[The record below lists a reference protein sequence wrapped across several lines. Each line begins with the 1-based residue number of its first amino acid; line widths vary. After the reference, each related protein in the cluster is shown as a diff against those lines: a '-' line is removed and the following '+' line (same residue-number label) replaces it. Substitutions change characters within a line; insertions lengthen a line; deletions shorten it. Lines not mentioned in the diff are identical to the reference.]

1 MSAAKHL
8 SKMNLPNVTITLIS
22 DKSWIEYYGALYRLI
37 RGSSPAEVMLPL
49 ELTVDTKRVTLI
61 IDSIQHIDSI
71 KKNVEGTTKTYAY
84 DTLILS
90 PGSVSNYFGIPGMD
104 EHSVTMKSVADTLEL
119 KQSVIDHVTAM
130 SKTTDQIERQKLG
143 RFAIVGAGP
152 TGIEIA
158 GEILPLART
167 TAKKVGIDPS
177 LIEVCI
183 LEAMDR
189 LLPAIE
195 PKASA
200 KVLKRLNHIG
210 VNLMLNT
217 AVASIKKNAV
227 TLKDGSTLDVAMI
240 IWTAGV
246 KPNPLLAT
254 IKGIEADKRGRA
266 IVDEHLQAKNVSDI
280 YVLGDCASTPFS
292 GMAQTAF
299 DDGAFIAQVIAAN
312 LRASTVPTYAPKAPA
327 YAIPARRGWAAVK
340 YGPIRAYGFP
350 GYILRRLADIHVYM
364 LVLPWRYIPSAYFG
378 RLPVMKAKA
387 QRSV

>member
-8 SKMNLPNVTITLIS
+8 SKMNLQNVTITLIS
-22 DKSWIEYYGALYRLI
+22 DKPWIEYYGALYRLI
-37 RGSSPAEVMLPL
+37 GGSNPAEVMLPL
-49 ELTVDTKRVTLI
+49 SLTVDTQRVTLV
-61 IDSIQHIDSI
+61 IDSIQNINSI
-71 KKNVEGTTKTYAY
+71 KKNVEGKTKTYAY

-104 EHSVTMKSVADTLEL
+104 EHSVTMKNVADTLEL
-119 KQSVIDHVTAM
+119 KQSVIDHVTAIA
-130 SKTTDQIERQKLG
+130 KTSVQTECQKLG

-158 GEILPLART
+158 GEILPLAHA
-167 TAKKVGIDPS
+167 TARRVGVDPS

-183 LEAMDR
+183 LEAADR
-189 LLPAIE
+189 LLPALE

-200 KVLKRLNHIG
+200 NVQKRLKRIG

-227 TLKDGSTLDVAMI
+227 TLKDGSLLPVAMI

-246 KPNPLLAT
+246 KAHPLLASL
-254 IKGIEADKRGRA
+254 KGIEVDKRGRA
-266 IVDEHLQAKNVSDI
+266 IVDEHLHVKNVPDVF
-280 YVLGDCASTPFS
+280 VLGDCASTPFS

-299 DDGAFIAQVIAAN
+299 DDGRFIAQVLAAK
-312 LRASTVPTYAPKAPA
+312 LRASPLPTYAPKAPA

-340 YGPIRAYGFP
+340 YGPIRAYGLP
-350 GYILRRLADIHVYM
+350 GYVLRRLADIHVYM
-364 LVLPWRYIPSAYFG
+364 LVLPWRYVPAAYLG
-378 RLPVMKAKA
+378 RLP
-387 QRSV
+387 RS